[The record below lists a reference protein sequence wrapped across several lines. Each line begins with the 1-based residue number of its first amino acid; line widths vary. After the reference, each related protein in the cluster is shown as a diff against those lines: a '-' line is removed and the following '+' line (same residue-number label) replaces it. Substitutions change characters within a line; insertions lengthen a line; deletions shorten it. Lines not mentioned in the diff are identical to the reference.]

1 LVSSLIRERGLDET
15 ITVSW
20 SASDGDRDFLSDTRT
35 FDIVSIYTRFTQNHE
50 RATLLAHAGRVQQPL
65 QKKETVIEQAL
76 PPAEILPRARH
87 DAETQTQVLLGLWPR
102 LPRRV
107 REPLWLHLRHYLH
120 ATLSVSWLLDTSP
133 RTSALL
139 SLSWSHQTMPPSLT
153 DVTDIL
159 PPGSPTVPT
168 PLNPPG
174 RLEPE
179 IADAAAKL
187 LARLQKAIAEL
198 GYATFLED
206 SLSPD
211 LMGGEDSLLGTDS
224 VMVVPGHQPDSSQPI
239 LLALT
244 TGWNGKG
251 ALSFTKVF
259 RQVKTRLIEARGAV
273 KLVVVLCDT
282 WQSPTFDDDQ
292 REELGAHFRNGVK
305 FLFLLVGVPDRGL
318 VPVPVSFDES
328 PA

>member
-1 LVSSLIRERGLDET
+1 L
-15 ITVSW
+15 
-20 SASDGDRDFLSDTRT
+20 
-35 FDIVSIYTRFTQNHE
+35 
-50 RATLLAHAGRVQQPL
+50 
-65 QKKETVIEQAL
+65 K
-76 PPAEILPRARH
+76 
-87 DAETQTQVLLGLWPR
+87 
-102 LPRRV
+102 
-107 REPLWLHLRHYLH
+107 
-120 ATLSVSWLLDTSP
+120 
-133 RTSALL
+133 
-139 SLSWSHQTMPPSLT
+139 PS
-153 DVTDIL
+153 
-159 PPGSPTVPT
+159 
-168 PLNPPG
+168 G

-244 TGWNGKG
+244 SGWNGKG
-251 ALSFTKVF
+251 ALSFTKVL
-259 RQVKTRLIEARGAV
+259 RQAKTRLVEARGAI

-282 WQSPTFDDDQ
+282 WQSATFNDEQ